1 MKIRKWVVAMTVVAL
16 AAGMPAAQAQ
26 TTGRVVVG
34 FAAGGALDA
43 MSRVVA
49 DALREGL
56 NQPFI
61 SDNRAGAEGR
71 IAIDI
76 VKSAAPDGNTLLFSP
91 IANFAIY
98 PHTQK
103 NLPYDPLKDFI
114 PVSLVGGYSV
124 GLAVGPLTPARNL
137 QEFAAWLKANPK
149 QGNFGTP
156 GNGNIPHFTGLL
168 FGQAAGVQ
176 LTNVPYK
183 GSVPAIVDLI
193 GGQSA
198 AVFTTLGDFTTQ
210 ARAGKLR
217 VLAHSGPQ
225 RSAVSPDVPT
235 FKELGYNIETAGW
248 YALFAP
254 AGVPGATVERIGKL
268 VMQAQQTPAVRE
280 RMQNFSL
287 DIVITTPAQFGEMVR
302 NDYERWGKII
312 RASGFKAAE

>member
-1 MKIRKWVVAMTVVAL
+1 MHTIRVSLALLLAVAMSC
-16 AAGMPAAQAQ
+16 AQAQ

-71 IAIDI
+71 IAIDM
-76 VKSAAPDGNTLLFSP
+76 VKSAAADGNTLLFSP
-91 IANFAIY
+91 IANFCIY

-103 NLPYDPLKDFI
+103 HIPYDPLKDFI
-114 PVSLVGGYSV
+114 PVSMVGAYSV
-124 GLAVGPLTPARNL
+124 GMAVGPLTPAKTL
-137 QEFAAWLKANPK
+137 QEFVAWARANPK
-149 QGNFGTP
+149 QANFGTP
-156 GNGNIPHFTGLL
+156 GNGNIPHFTGILL
-168 FGQAAGVQ
+168 SQVAGIEW
-176 LTNVPYK
+176 TNVPYK

-198 AVFTTLGDFTTQ
+198 SVFTTLGDFTTQ

-217 VLAHSGPQ
+217 VLAHSSAQ
-225 RSAVSPDVPT
+225 RSSVAPDVPT
-235 FKELGYNIETAGW
+235 FREQGYNIETAGW

-254 AGVPGATVERIGKL
+254 AGVPQAMIERIGRL

-280 RMQNFSL
+280 RMQNLSL
-287 DIVITTPAQFGEMVR
+287 DIHLTTPAQFAEIVR
-302 NDYERWGKII
+302 NDYDRWGKII
-312 RASGFKAAE
+312 RASGFKAVE